1 MPATEDQSPDDKEL
15 LTVAHDLQ
23 GERISQRDLDEHA
36 LEKMPPW
43 VAEYLA
49 CWGSKKP
56 DGGRMTVTFAA
67 EFAGTTTD
75 AVRQYRK
82 ANASFRRLE
91 EVARYAGANWAR
103 TYVEAGLRGL
113 APDLMRNL
121 AYLINVEKHPQTIMK
136 ALGWML
142 GPQELNL
149 SITGKTDITADEL
162 AAARERAL
170 SLEDELLSGG
180 ADVDEDDDGSDD

>member
-1 MPATEDQSPDDKEL
+1 
-15 LTVAHDLQ
+15 
-23 GERISQRDLDEHA
+23 
-36 LEKMPPW
+36 
-43 VAEYLA
+43 
-49 CWGSKKP
+49 
-56 DGGRMTVTFAA
+56 
-67 EFAGTTTD
+67 
-75 AVRQYRK
+75 
-82 ANASFRRLE
+82 
-91 EVARYAGANWAR
+91 
-103 TYVEAGLRGL
+103 
-113 APDLMRNL
+113 
-121 AYLINVEKHPQTIMK
+121 MK